1 MQPGRPRGE
10 LRLHYGQGGTPSP
23 LRCPRPAGVDMAR
36 TGTGLSRLVGTSGRR
51 GHVRAPREPAWVPVG
66 PGVQASLRRFAAWTP
81 SAWGVL
87 RARSTTVPQ
96 AGLDREIRRQISLSI
111 AIQWEV
117 CRQTSLSER
126 KRLVT
131 WPDPPCRRQP
141 AGSRRPGRSRP
152 GRWVPGCLR
161 LRHLMDGEGGG
172 IMGAEPGS
180 TWRAGNQWDRKRVLD
195 NECPPSGTLLF
206 VRDVWSAS
214 PPHEIRTPATA
225 ISRGPRGGAAL
236 RA

>member
-1 MQPGRPRGE
+1 
-10 LRLHYGQGGTPSP
+10 
-23 LRCPRPAGVDMAR
+23 MAR

-51 GHVRAPREPAWVPVG
+51 GHVPAPREPASVPG
-66 PGVQASLRRFAAWTP
+66 GLGVQASLRRFAAWTP

-131 WPDPPCRRQP
+131 WPDRPCRRQP
-141 AGSRRPGRSRP
+141 AGSRRPGRPRP
-152 GRWVPGCLR
+152 GRWVPESQR
-161 LRHLMDGEGGG
+161 LRHRMPGEGER
-172 IMGAEPGS
+172 MRAKPGS
-180 TWRAGNQWDRKRVLD
+180 TVLASRHHRSSSRR
-195 NECPPSGTLLF
+195 CAARLRSAARSPSVALP
-206 VRDVWSAS
+206 S
-214 PPHEIRTPATA
+214 PT
-225 ISRGPRGGAAL
+225 GGGL
-236 RA
+236 SDTGGGSPD